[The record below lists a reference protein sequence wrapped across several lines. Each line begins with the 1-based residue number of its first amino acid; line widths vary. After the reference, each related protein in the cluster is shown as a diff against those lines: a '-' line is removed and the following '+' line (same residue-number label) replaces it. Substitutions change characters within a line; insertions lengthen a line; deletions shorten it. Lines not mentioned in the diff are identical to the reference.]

1 MKLDTS
7 VSFRPNPAA
16 IRQLSD
22 QSGVVG
28 RAVRKAAEETAER
41 ARAAAPVRSGAYR
54 DSIKVGPLVK
64 GSNGPT
70 CSISSASPYA
80 LSVEYLQRPVIQ
92 SALGRLTPGDFRG

>member
-1 MKLDTS
+1 MKLNTS
-7 VSFRPNPAA
+7 ISFKPNLAA

-54 DSIKVGPLVK
+54 DSIRVGPVQQT
-64 GSNGPT
+64 SSGPV
-70 CSISSASPYA
+70 CSIGADVSYA
-80 LSVEYLQRPVIQ
+80 QSVEYLQLPVLR